1 MAIHELSKAL
11 PEAQRPLP
19 LERVEVN
26 DNATFYLPNAGIT
39 GGSTAA
45 EGSCEAVRRACKQ
58 LVLHCP
64 HNPYLLDLKIR
75 KRMGIT
81 GGSTAA
87 KGSCE
92 AVRMACKQLVRLAR
106 HFTPYHFIP

>member
-1 MAIHELSKAL
+1 
-11 PEAQRPLP
+11 
-19 LERVEVN
+19 
-26 DNATFYLPNAGIT
+26 
-39 GGSTAA
+39 
-45 EGSCEAVRRACKQ
+45 
-58 LVLHCP
+58 
-64 HNPYLLDLKIR
+64 
-75 KRMGIT
+75 MGIT

>member
-11 PEAQRPLP
+11 PEDQRPLP

-45 EGSCEAVRRACKQ
+45 EGSCEAVR
-58 LVLHCP
+58 L
-64 HNPYLLDLKIR
+64 
-75 KRMGIT
+75 
-81 GGSTAA
+81 
-87 KGSCE
+87 
-92 AVRMACKQLVRLAR
+92 ACKQLVRCIALI
-106 HFTPYHFIP
+106 TPIY